1 LRQAIVERRL
11 VSCGLKIDRRA
22 ASITSIGVR
31 KRAEL
36 GQGFRWACGSAG
48 RKRRAA
54 RRSVAA
60 EAGVCGIPQNEAEDA
75 EVGLDCSG
83 CGASAGAAAGCCLSR
98 PWARA
103 TLEADESAGGGGE
116 GVAGSAGRDVDIFR
130 QEGVGGVLPQFG
142 FDPARAAEA
151 PFVVNESID
160 EETLVGVGWACD
172 AHGIRRASSAIS
184 SADSSNM
191 NGCSA

>member
-83 CGASAGAAAGCCLSR
+83 CGAMAGSMAWSALGLRAWRAMGKLS
-98 PWARA
+98 
-103 TLEADESAGGGGE
+103 LGGGSLTSTTWAFPVK
-116 GVAGSAGRDVDIFR
+116 VA
-130 QEGVGGVLPQFG
+130 
-142 FDPARAAEA
+142 
-151 PFVVNESID
+151 
-160 EETLVGVGWACD
+160 
-172 AHGIRRASSAIS
+172 
-184 SADSSNM
+184 
-191 NGCSA
+191 